1 MIDWREV
8 LLSSHKTI
16 ESAVEILEKIELRIV
31 LVVDES
37 GVLQG
42 TITDGDIRRGLIRHL
57 DLDTNVSE
65 VMRSD
70 PKTASKDDSRH
81 TMLAIMKK
89 NNIFHLPLLDEHG
102 VVIGLE
108 TLRNLNDKPLF
119 DNPVFLMAGGFG
131 KRLLPLTISTPK
143 PLLKVGDKPILQNI
157 LENFISNGFHN
168 FYIATHY
175 KADQVMSHFGN
186 GEKWDV
192 KIKYVHEETP
202 LGTAGALGLLPDNL
216 LKKPLILMNGDLLTK
231 ANYEHLLRFH
241 IKSGGVCTM
250 CVREYDYQ
258 LPYGVVKANG
268 LRIKEIVEKPVHKF
282 FINAGIYV
290 LNPSVFENMDGK
302 YIIDMPDLLQGEIQ
316 KGEKI
321 SMYPLHEY
329 WLDIGRMEDYEN
341 AQIYNDENDI

>member
-1 MIDWREV
+1 MIDWRKV
-8 LLSSHKTI
+8 LVSPHDPISK
-16 ESAVEILEKIELRIV
+16 AVKILELVELRIV
-31 LVVDES
+31 LVVDQSER
-37 GVLQG
+37 LLG

-57 DLDTNVSE
+57 NLDASASE
-65 VMRSD
+65 IMRCD
-70 PKTASKDDSRH
+70 PKTASINDGRN
-81 TMLAIMKK
+81 TMLTIMK
-89 NNIFHLPLLDEHG
+89 NSDIFHIPLLDNDG

-108 TLRNLNDKPLF
+108 TLRNLNNKPFF

-143 PLLKVGDKPILQNI
+143 PLLKVGAKPILQNI
-157 LENFISNGFHN
+157 LENFISSGFNN

-175 KADQVMSHFGN
+175 KADQVRRYFGD
-186 GEKWDV
+186 GKKWGV
-192 KIKYVHEETP
+192 KIQYVHEETP
-202 LGTAGALGLLPDNL
+202 LGTAGALGLLPPGL
-216 LKKPLILMNGDLLTK
+216 TEKPLIMMNGDLLTK

-268 LRIKEIVEKPVHKF
+268 LRIKEIVEKPIHKF

-290 LNPSVFENMDGK
+290 LNPSILNSVEKNV
-302 YIIDMPDLLQGEIQ
+302 IIDMPDLLQREIESG
-316 KGEKI
+316 KKI

-329 WLDIGRMEDYEN
+329 WLDIGRMEDYIS
-341 AQIYNDENDI
+341 AQSYNEEKDI